1 MFCAFGR
8 IITKCAKVPWVF
20 RDFCRKS
27 KQMKRLIPKSRFS
40 HQPKTVDS
48 VKSRIKREGKKYNL
62 PLLMEAKEAW
72 EGLSDFRKERLRNL
86 RYVYGDQLGDYVQDE
101 KGKWVT
107 ERERISK
114 RTGGVALQN
123 NHLYKIVQTLMGL
136 YSKSATQ
143 PVCFARQKDA
153 DIKSKMMS
161 NALKANWDN
170 NYMRDLMTEEMRELI
185 CGGVSVVREQWGV
198 HDSVED
204 SYTYPVLP
212 SMFFYEA
219 KNTDIRMWDVC
230 LIGEIKDYTLGE
242 LASELAESEYD
253 YQQLEHIYRPHM
265 QRYATRNSQTKQYES
280 DSWDTPPQNNLCR
293 VYHVW
298 TLEHKP
304 RYRCVDIM
312 DRENPMYRIELSDK
326 PQIDAINA
334 ERIQMGLSE
343 GMTMDEIPLIET
355 KYIIDQYWH
364 YQMLS
369 PDGLILDEYDSP
381 YDHKGHPYSLTVFNL
396 VNGDIVPFISVIRD
410 QQRYINRLIT
420 LNDLAISS
428 SIKGLKMIPKDAV
441 PKNMTEREFAERATE
456 LGGWIFYEPSQHGN
470 VPQVIT
476 SNSTNI
482 GTAEMLQLQIGFIND
497 LSSVSEALQGK
508 STNGAASRYMMETQN
523 STTSISAFLMNFST
537 FERRVAE
544 KKMKV
549 IHQYYTEPRNIS
561 VARSG
566 GYAELAEYDPKAV
579 EDIQFFIAVKE
590 TAESPVNR
598 MMINDVVKEIWA
610 AGQLSAEQMLEHSYY
625 PGSEELLQALRANR
639 ENAEQ
644 QAQMTQLP
652 NVQGANMNAVQNI
665 QNALRN
671 G

>member
-1 MFCAFGR
+1 
-8 IITKCAKVPWVF
+8 
-20 RDFCRKS
+20 
-27 KQMKRLIPKSRFS
+27 MKRLIPKSRFS

-62 PLLMEAKEAW
+62 SLLTEAKNTWEAMH
-72 EGLSDFRKERLRNL
+72 DFREERLRNL
-86 RYVYGDQLGDYVQDE
+86 RYVYGDQLGDYVKDD

-107 ERERISK
+107 ERERIAK

-136 YSKSATQ
+136 YAKSATQ

-153 DIKSKMMS
+153 DLKSKMMS

-170 NYMRDLMTEEMRELI
+170 NYMRDILTEEIRELI
-185 CGGVSVVREQWGV
+185 CGGLPVVREQWGV
-198 HDSVED
+198 HDGVED
-204 SYTYPVLP
+204 AYTYPVLP
-212 SMFFYEA
+212 SMFFYQA
-219 KNTDIRMWDVC
+219 KNTDIRMWDIC
-230 LIGEIKDYTLGE
+230 LVGEIIDYTLGE
-242 LASELAESEYD
+242 LASVLAKSEYD
-253 YQQLEHIYRPHM
+253 YQQLEHIYAPYM
-265 QRYATRNSQTKQYES
+265 QRYATRNSQTKQYEHE
-280 DSWDTPPQNNLCR
+280 SWDTPSQNNLCR
-293 VYHVW
+293 TYHVW

-304 RYRCVDIM
+304 RYRCKDIM
-312 DRENPMYRIELSDK
+312 DRNNPLYRIEIEDK
-326 PQIDAINA
+326 VQVDAENNA
-334 ERIQMGLSE
+334 RIQLGLSQGIPLE
-343 GMTMDEIPLIET
+343 EIPLIET
-355 KYIIDQYWH
+355 EYIIDQYWH
-364 YQMLS
+364 FQMLA

-381 YDHKGHPYSLTVFNL
+381 YDHKGHPYTLTAFNL

-441 PKNMTEREFAERATE
+441 PSGMTEREFAERATE
-456 LGGWIFYEPSQHGN
+456 LGGWIFYEPSKMGN
-470 VPQVIT
+470 IPQVIT

-523 STTSISAFLMNFST
+523 STTSIAAFLMNFST
-537 FERRVAE
+537 FERKVAE
-544 KKMKV
+544 KKMKT

-561 VARSG
+561 IAKSG
-566 GYAELAEYDPKAV
+566 GYAEMSEYDPKAV
-579 EDIQFFIAVKE
+579 DDIQFYIAVKE
-590 TAESPVNR
+590 TADSPVNR
-598 MMINDVVKEIWA
+598 MMINDIVKEMWMNGVI
-610 AGQLSAEQMLEHSYY
+610 SAEQMLEHSYY
-625 PGSEELLQALRANR
+625 AGTEDLLQALKSSR
-639 ENAEQ
+639 EATEM
-644 QAQMTQLP
+644 AQLP
-652 NVQGANMNAVQNI
+652 NVQGANANTVQQI

>member
-1 MFCAFGR
+1 
-8 IITKCAKVPWVF
+8 
-20 RDFCRKS
+20 
-27 KQMKRLIPKSRFS
+27 MKRLIPKSRFA
-40 HQPKTVDS
+40 HQPSTVDS

-72 EGLSDFRKERLRNL
+72 ESLSDFRKERIRNL

-153 DIKSKMMS
+153 DVKSKMMS

-170 NYMRDLMTEEMRELI
+170 NYMRDLLTEAMREHI
-185 CGGVSVVREQWGV
+185 CGGMPIVREEWGS
-198 HDSVED
+198 HDGVED
-204 SYTYPVLP
+204 AYTYPVLP

-230 LIGEIKDYTLGE
+230 LIGEIVDYTLGE
-242 LASELAESEYD
+242 LASVLAESEYD
-253 YQQLEHIYRPHM
+253 YKQLEHIYSPYM
-265 QRYATRNSQTKQYES
+265 NRYATRNSQTKQYES
-280 DSWDTPPQNNLCR
+280 ESFDMPPQNNLCR
-293 VYHVW
+293 TYHVW

-304 RYRCVDIM
+304 RYRCKDIM
-312 DRENPMYRIELSDK
+312 DRENPLYRIEKEDL
-326 PQIDAINA
+326 PQIEAQNA
-334 ERIQMGLSE
+334 ARIQMGLSQGIPME
-343 GMTMDEIPLIET
+343 DIPLIEYN
-355 KYIIDQYWH
+355 YIIDQYWH
-364 YQMLS
+364 FQMLT
-369 PDGLILDEYDSP
+369 PDGLILEEYDSP
-381 YDHKGHPYSLTVFNL
+381 FEHKSHPYTMTIFNL

-420 LNDLAISS
+420 LNDLAINS
-428 SIKGLKMIPKDAV
+428 SIKGLKMIPKSAV
-441 PKNMTEREFAERATE
+441 PDNMSEREFAERATE
-456 LGGWIFYEPSQHGN
+456 LGGWIFYEESKLGN
-470 VPQVIT
+470 IPQVIT

-544 KKMKV
+544 KKMKT

-561 VARSG
+561 VTRSG
-566 GYAELAEYDPKAV
+566 GYSELAEYDPKAV
-579 EDIQFFIAVKE
+579 EDIQFSIAVKE
-590 TAESPVNR
+590 TGDSPVNR
-598 MMINDVVKEIWA
+598 MMINDVVKEMWA
-610 AGQLSAEQMLEHSYY
+610 AGVLSAEQMLEHSYY
-625 PGSEELLQALRANR
+625 PGTEELLQALKAGR
-639 ENAEQ
+639 ESGEMAQ
-644 QAQMTQLP
+644 QP
-652 NVQGANMNAVQNI
+652 NVQGANMQAVQNI
-665 QNALRN
+665 QNALRA
-671 G
+671 

>member
-1 MFCAFGR
+1 M
-8 IITKCAKVPWVF
+8 
-20 RDFCRKS
+20 
-27 KQMKRLIPKSRFS
+27 
-40 HQPKTVDS
+40 HQPNTVDS

-62 PLLMEAKEAW
+62 TLLREAKDTWEAMH
-72 EGLSDFRKERLRNL
+72 DVRTERMRNL

-107 ERERISK
+107 ERERIAK

-153 DIKSKMMS
+153 DLKSKMMS

-170 NYMRDLMTEEMRELI
+170 NYMRDLLTEQIRELI
-185 CGGVSVVREQWGV
+185 CGGMSVLREQWGV
-198 HDSVED
+198 HDGVED
-204 SYTYPVLP
+204 AYTYPVLP
-212 SMFFYEA
+212 SMFFYQS

-230 LIGEIKDYTLGE
+230 MVGEIVDYTLGE
-242 LASELAESEYD
+242 LASVLAKSEYD
-253 YQQLEHIYRPHM
+253 YQQLEYIYKPWM
-265 QRYATRNSQTKQYES
+265 TRYATRQSQTKQYEYE
-280 DSWDTPPQNNLCR
+280 SWDTPAQNNLCR
-293 VYHVW
+293 TYQIW

-304 RYRCVDIM
+304 RWRCVDVL
-312 DRENPMYRIELSDK
+312 DKENPLYRIELEDK
-326 PQIDAINA
+326 PYIDAQNQA
-334 ERIQMGLSE
+334 RIQMGLAQGLPLE
-343 GMTMDEIPLIET
+343 EISLIET
-355 KYIIDQYWH
+355 EYIIDQYWH
-364 YQMLS
+364 YQMLA
-369 PDGLILDEYDSP
+369 PDGMILDEYDSP
-381 YDHKGHPYSLTVFNL
+381 YTHKGHPYTMTTFNL

-420 LNDLAISS
+420 LNDLAINS

-456 LGGWIFYEPSQHGN
+456 LGGWIFYEPSAAGN
-470 VPQVIT
+470 IPQVIT

-523 STTSISAFLMNFST
+523 STTSIAAFLLNFST
-537 FERRVAE
+537 FERKVAE
-544 KKMKV
+544 KKMKT
-549 IHQYYTEPRNIS
+549 IHQYYTEHRNIS
-561 VARSG
+561 VGRSG
-566 GYAELAEYDPKAV
+566 GYAELAEYDPKEV

-598 MMINDVVKEIWA
+598 MMVNDLVKEMWMNGVI
-610 AGQLSAEQMLEHSYY
+610 SAEQMLEHSYY
-625 PGSEELLQALRANR
+625 AGTEDLLQALKASR
-639 ENAEQ
+639 EGAEVQ
-644 QAQMTQLP
+644 QQP
-652 NVQGANMNAVQNI
+652 NVQGANVNTVQQI
-665 QNALRN
+665 QSALRN

>member
-1 MFCAFGR
+1 
-8 IITKCAKVPWVF
+8 
-20 RDFCRKS
+20 
-27 KQMKRLIPKSRFS
+27 MKRLIPKSRFS
-40 HQPKTVDS
+40 HQPSRVDS
-48 VKSRIKREGKKYNL
+48 VKSRIKREGGKTNL

-72 EGLSDFRKERLRNL
+72 ESLDDFRKERLRNL

-101 KGKWVT
+101 KGHWVT
-107 ERERISK
+107 ERERINK

-153 DIKSKMMS
+153 DMKSKMMS

-170 NYMRDLMTEEMRELI
+170 NYMRDLLTEEMREVI
-185 CGGVSVVREQWGV
+185 CGGMGVMREGWGV
-198 HDSVED
+198 HDGVED

-212 SMFFYEA
+212 SMFFYQA
-219 KNTDIRMWDVC
+219 KNVDIRMWDVC
-230 LIGEIKDYTLGE
+230 MVGEIVDYTLGE
-242 LASELAESEYD
+242 LAGLLAESEYD
-253 YQQLEHIYRPHM
+253 YRQIEHIYEPWM
-265 QRYATRNSQTKQYES
+265 NRYVTRNSQTKQYEHE
-280 DSWDTPPQNNLCR
+280 SWDTPPQNGLCR
-293 VYHVW
+293 TYHIW

-304 RYRCVDIM
+304 RFRCVDIM
-312 DRENPMYRIELSDK
+312 DRENPVYRIEKEDLPK
-326 PQIDAINA
+326 VEA
-334 ERIQMGLSE
+334 ENKARISLGLSQ
-343 GMTMDEIPLIET
+343 GMALDDIPLIEY
-355 KYIIDQYWH
+355 KYIVDQYWH
-364 YQMLS
+364 FQMLA
-369 PDGLILDEYDSP
+369 PDGLILEEYESP
-381 YDHKGHPYSLTVFNL
+381 FDHKGHPYSMTMFNL

-428 SIKGLKMIPKDAV
+428 SIKGLKMV
-441 PKNMTEREFAERATE
+441 PKSVVPDNMSEHEFAEKATE
-456 LGGWIFYEPSQHGN
+456 LGGWIFYEDKNTGA

-537 FERRVAE
+537 FERKVAE
-544 KKMKV
+544 KKMKT
-549 IHQYYTEPRNIS
+549 IHQYYTEPRNVS

-579 EDIQFFIAVKE
+579 EDIQFFVAVKE
-590 TAESPVNR
+590 TGDSPVNR
-598 MMINDVVKEIWA
+598 MMINDVVKEMWLN
-610 AGQLSAEQMLEHSYY
+610 GVLSAEQMLEHSYY
-625 PGSEELLQALRANR
+625 PGTEELLQALKASR
-639 ENAEQ
+639 ESGEIAQ
-644 QAQMTQLP
+644 QP
-652 NVQGANMNAVQNI
+652 NVQGANMGTVQSI
-665 QNALRN
+665 QNALR

>member
-1 MFCAFGR
+1 
-8 IITKCAKVPWVF
+8 
-20 RDFCRKS
+20 
-27 KQMKRLIPKSRFS
+27 MKRLIPKSRFA
-40 HQPKTVDS
+40 HQPSTVDS
-48 VKSRIKREGKKYNL
+48 VKSRMKREGKKYNL
-62 PLLMEAKEAW
+62 ELLAEAKEAW
-72 EGLSDFRKERLRNL
+72 ESLGDFRKERMRNL
-86 RYVYGDQLGDYVQDE
+86 RYVYGDQLGDYVKDE

-107 ERERISK
+107 ERERINK

-153 DIKSKMMS
+153 DVKSKMMS
-161 NALKANWDN
+161 NALKSNWDN
-170 NYMRDLMTEEMRELI
+170 NYMRDVLTEQMRELI
-185 CGGVSVVREQWGV
+185 CGGMSVVREEWGV

-204 SYTYPVLP
+204 AYTYPVLP
-212 SMFFYEA
+212 SMFFYES
-219 KNTDIRMWDVC
+219 KNIDIRMWDVC
-230 LIGEIKDYTLGE
+230 LIGEIVDYTLGE
-242 LASELAESEYD
+242 LASVLAKSEYD
-253 YQQLEHIYRPHM
+253 YKQLEYIYSPYM
-265 QRYATRNSQTKQYES
+265 NRYATRNSQTKQYETES
-280 DSWDTPPQNNLCR
+280 FDMPPQNNLCR
-293 VYHVW
+293 TYHIW
-298 TLEHKP
+298 TLEHK
-304 RYRCVDIM
+304 RRIRCKDIM
-312 DRENPMYRIELSDK
+312 DRENPLYRIEMEDR
-326 PQIDAINA
+326 PQVEAQNA
-334 ERIQMGLSE
+334 ARIQMGLSQNIPI
-343 GMTMDEIPLIET
+343 DDIPLIEMEE
-355 KYIIDQYWH
+355 IIDQYWH
-364 YQMLS
+364 FQMLT
-369 PDGLILDEYDSP
+369 PDGMILDEYDSP
-381 YDHKGHPYSLTVFNL
+381 FDHKSHPYTMTVFNL

-428 SIKGLKMIPKDAV
+428 SIKGLKMIPKSAV
-441 PKNMTEREFAERATE
+441 PDNMSEREFAERATE
-456 LGGWIFYEPSQHGN
+456 LGGWIFYEESKLGN

-508 STNGAASRYMMETQN
+508 SSNGAASRYMMETQN

-544 KKMKV
+544 KKMKT

-566 GYAELAEYDPKAV
+566 GYVELAEYEPREV

-598 MMINDVVKEIWA
+598 MMINDVVKEMWA

-625 PGSEELLQALRANR
+625 PGTEELLQALRANK
-639 ENAEQ
+639 EAVEQ
-644 QAQMTQLP
+644 GAAPAMP
-652 NVQGANMNAVQNI
+652 NVQGANAGVVNQI
-665 QNALRN
+665 QNALRA
-671 G
+671 

>member
-1 MFCAFGR
+1 
-8 IITKCAKVPWVF
+8 
-20 RDFCRKS
+20 
-27 KQMKRLIPKSRFS
+27 MKRLIPKSRFA
-40 HQPKTVDS
+40 HQPSTVDS
-48 VKSRIKREGKKYNL
+48 VKSRMKREGKKYNL
-62 PLLMEAKEAW
+62 ELLAEVKEAW
-72 EGLSDFRKERLRNL
+72 ESLGDFRKERMRNL
-86 RYVYGDQLGDYVQDE
+86 RYVYGDQLGDYVKDE

-107 ERERISK
+107 ERERINK

-153 DIKSKMMS
+153 DLKSKMMS
-161 NALKANWDN
+161 NALKSNWDN
-170 NYMRDLMTEEMRELI
+170 NYMRDVLTEQMRELI
-185 CGGVSVVREQWGV
+185 CGGMSVVREEWGV

-204 SYTYPVLP
+204 AYTYPVLP
-212 SMFFYEA
+212 SMFFYES
-219 KNTDIRMWDVC
+219 KNIDIRMWDVC
-230 LIGEIKDYTLGE
+230 LIGEIVDYTLGE
-242 LASELAESEYD
+242 LASVLAKSEYD
-253 YQQLEHIYRPHM
+253 YKQLEYIYSPYM
-265 QRYATRNSQTKQYES
+265 NRYATRNSQTKQYETES
-280 DSWDTPPQNNLCR
+280 FDMPPQNNLCR
-293 VYHVW
+293 TYHVW
-298 TLEHKP
+298 TLEHK
-304 RYRCVDIM
+304 RRIRCKDIM
-312 DRENPMYRIELSDK
+312 DRENPLYRIEMEDR
-326 PQIDAINA
+326 PQVEAQNA
-334 ERIQMGLSE
+334 ARIQMGLSQNIPI
-343 GMTMDEIPLIET
+343 DDIPLIEMEE
-355 KYIIDQYWH
+355 IIDQYWH
-364 YQMLS
+364 FQMLT
-369 PDGLILDEYDSP
+369 PDGMILDEYDSP
-381 YDHKGHPYSLTVFNL
+381 FDHKSHPYTMTVFNL

-428 SIKGLKMIPKDAV
+428 SIKGLKMIPKSAV
-441 PKNMTEREFAERATE
+441 PDNMSEREFAERATE
-456 LGGWIFYEPSQHGN
+456 LGGWIFYEEKPGMQH

-544 KKMKV
+544 KKMKT

-561 VARSG
+561 LARSG
-566 GYAELAEYDPKAV
+566 GYMELSEYEPREV

-598 MMINDVVKEIWA
+598 MMINDVVKEMWA

-625 PGSEELLQALRANR
+625 PGTEELLQALRANK
-639 ENAEQ
+639 EAVEQ
-644 QAQMTQLP
+644 GAATTMP
-652 NVQGANMNAVQNI
+652 NVQGANAGVVSQI
-665 QNALRN
+665 QNALRA
-671 G
+671 

>member
-1 MFCAFGR
+1 
-8 IITKCAKVPWVF
+8 
-20 RDFCRKS
+20 
-27 KQMKRLIPKSRFS
+27 MKRLIPKSRFS
-40 HQPKTVDS
+40 HQPSTVDS
-48 VKSRIKREGKKYNL
+48 VKSRMKREGKKYNL
-62 PLLMEAKEAW
+62 SLLAEAKETW
-72 EGLSDFRKERLRNL
+72 ESMSDTRKERLRNL

-101 KGKWVT
+101 QGKWVT

-170 NYMRDLMTEEMRELI
+170 NYMRDLMTEQIRELI
-185 CGGVSVVREQWGV
+185 CGGMSVVREQWGV
-198 HDSVED
+198 HDGVED
-204 SYTYPVLP
+204 AYTYPVLP
-212 SMFFYEA
+212 SMFFYQS

-230 LIGEIKDYTLGE
+230 LIGEIVDYTLGE
-242 LASELAESEYD
+242 LASVIAKSEYD
-253 YQQLEHIYRPHM
+253 YKQLEYIYSPWM
-265 QRYATRNSQTKQYES
+265 YRYATRNSQTKQYEHE
-280 DSWDTPPQNNLCR
+280 SWDTPAQNNLCR
-293 VYHVW
+293 TYHIW

-304 RYRCVDIM
+304 RIRCKDIM
-312 DRENPMYRIELSDK
+312 DRENPLYRIEVTDK
-326 PQIDAINA
+326 PYIEAQNQA
-334 ERIQMGLSE
+334 RIQMGLSQ
-343 GMTMDEIPLIET
+343 GIPMDEIPLIET
-355 KYIIDQYWH
+355 EDIIDQYWH
-364 YQMLS
+364 FQMLA
-369 PDGLILDEYDSP
+369 PDGLILEEYDSP
-381 YDHKGHPYSLTVFNL
+381 YDHKSHPYTLTTFNL

-428 SIKGLKMIPKDAV
+428 SIKGLKMIPKTAV

-456 LGGWIFYEPSQHGN
+456 LGGWIFYEPNANGN
-470 VPQVIT
+470 IPQVIT

-523 STTSISAFLMNFST
+523 STTSISAFLLNFST
-537 FERRVAE
+537 FERKVAE
-544 KKMKV
+544 KKMKT

-561 VARSG
+561 VTKSG
-566 GYAELAEYDPKAV
+566 GYAELAEYDPRTV
-579 EDIQFFIAVKE
+579 EDIQFSIAVKE

-598 MMINDVVKEIWA
+598 MMINEVVKEMWA
-610 AGQLSAEQMLEHSYY
+610 AGVLSAEQMLEHSYY
-625 PGSEELLQALRANR
+625 PGTEELLQTLKASR
-639 ENAEQ
+639 ESGN
-644 QAQMTQLP
+644 MTQQP
-652 NVQGANMNAVQNI
+652 NVQGANAGVVSQMQG
-665 QNALRN
+665 ALR

>member
-1 MFCAFGR
+1 
-8 IITKCAKVPWVF
+8 
-20 RDFCRKS
+20 
-27 KQMKRLIPKSRFS
+27 MKRLIPKSRFA
-40 HQPKTVDS
+40 HQPSTVDS

-62 PLLMEAKEAW
+62 PLLTEAKDAW
-72 EGLSDFRKERLRNL
+72 ESLSDFREERLRNL
-86 RYVYGDQLGDYVQDE
+86 RYVYGDQLGDYVKDE
-101 KGKWVT
+101 NGKWVT
-107 ERERISK
+107 ERERINK

-153 DIKSKMMS
+153 DVKSKMMS

-170 NYMRDLMTEEMRELI
+170 NYMRDLLTEAMREHI
-185 CGGVSVVREQWGV
+185 CGGMPIVREEWGA
-198 HDSVED
+198 HDGVED
-204 SYTYPVLP
+204 AYTYPVLP

-230 LIGEIKDYTLGE
+230 LIGEIVDYTLGE
-242 LASELAESEYD
+242 LASVLAESEYD
-253 YQQLEHIYRPHM
+253 YKQLEHIYLPYM
-265 QRYATRNSQTKQYES
+265 NRYATRNSQTKQYES
-280 DSWDTPPQNNLCR
+280 ESWDMPPQNNLCR
-293 VYHVW
+293 TYHVW

-304 RYRCVDIM
+304 RYRCKDIM
-312 DRENPMYRIELSDK
+312 DRENPLYRIEVEDL
-326 PQIDAINA
+326 PQVQAQNA
-334 ERIQMGLSE
+334 ARIQMGLSQGIPAE
-343 GMTMDEIPLIET
+343 EIPMIEYE
-355 KYIIDQYWH
+355 YIIDQYWH
-364 YQMLS
+364 FQMLT
-369 PDGLILDEYDSP
+369 PDGMILEEYDSP
-381 YDHKGHPYSLTVFNL
+381 FEHKSHPYTMTIFNL

-428 SIKGLKMIPKDAV
+428 SIKGLKMIPKSAV
-441 PKNMTEREFAERATE
+441 PDNMSEREFAERATE
-456 LGGWIFYEPSQHGN
+456 LGGWIFYEESKMGN

-544 KKMKV
+544 KKMKT

-566 GYAELAEYDPKAV
+566 GYAELAEYDPKEV
-579 EDIQFFIAVKE
+579 EDIQFSIAVKE
-590 TAESPVNR
+590 TGDSPVNR
-598 MMINDVVKEIWA
+598 MMINDVVKEMWA
-610 AGQLSAEQMLEHSYY
+610 AGVLSAEQMLEHSYY
-625 PGSEELLQALRANR
+625 PGTEELLQALKAGR
-639 ENAEQ
+639 ESGEMAQ
-644 QAQMTQLP
+644 QP
-652 NVQGANMNAVQNI
+652 NVKGADMSAVQNI
-665 QNALRN
+665 QNALKA
-671 G
+671 

>member
-1 MFCAFGR
+1 
-8 IITKCAKVPWVF
+8 
-20 RDFCRKS
+20 
-27 KQMKRLIPKSRFS
+27 MKRLIPKSRFA
-40 HQPKTVDS
+40 HQPSTVDS
-48 VKSRIKREGKKYNL
+48 VKSRIKREGKEYNL
-62 PLLMEAKEAW
+62 PLLTEAKESW
-72 EGLSDFRKERLRNL
+72 ESLSDFRKERMRNL

-107 ERERISK
+107 ERERINK

-136 YSKSATQ
+136 YAKSATQ

-170 NYMRDLMTEEMRELI
+170 NYMRDLMTEEMREHI
-185 CGGVSVVREQWGV
+185 CGGMPIVREEWSV
-198 HDSVED
+198 HDGIED

-212 SMFFYEA
+212 SMFFYQS

-230 LIGEIKDYTLGE
+230 LIGEIVDYTLGE
-242 LASELAESEYD
+242 LASVLAKSEYD
-253 YQQLEHIYRPHM
+253 YRQLEHIYSPYM
-265 QRYATRNSQTKQYES
+265 NRYATRNSQTKQYEHE
-280 DSWDTPPQNNLCR
+280 SWDMPPQNNLCR
-293 VYHVW
+293 TYHIW

-304 RYRCVDIM
+304 RIRCKDIM
-312 DRENPMYRIELSDK
+312 DRANPLYRIEVEDRS
-326 PQIDAINA
+326 QVEAMNA
-334 ERIQMGLSE
+334 ARIQMGLSQGIPME
-343 GMTMDEIPLIET
+343 DIPLIEMED
-355 KYIIDQYWH
+355 IIDQYWH
-364 YQMLS
+364 FQMLT
-369 PDGLILDEYDSP
+369 PDGMILDEYDSP
-381 YDHKGHPYSLTVFNL
+381 FDHKGHPYTMTIFNL
-396 VNGDIVPFISVIRD
+396 VNGDVVPFISVIRD

-428 SIKGLKMIPKDAV
+428 SIKGLKMIPKSAV
-441 PKNMTEREFAERATE
+441 PDNMSEREFAERATE
-456 LGGWIFYEPSQHGN
+456 LGGWIFYEESKMGN
-470 VPQVIT
+470 APKVIT

-544 KKMKV
+544 KKMKT

-566 GYAELAEYDPKAV
+566 GYAEMAEYDPKAV
-579 EDIQFFIAVKE
+579 EDIQFFVAVKE
-590 TAESPVNR
+590 AGDSPVNR
-598 MMINDVVKEIWA
+598 MMINDVVKEMWA
-610 AGQLSAEQMLEHSYY
+610 AGVLSAEQMLEHSYY
-625 PGSEELLQALRANR
+625 PGTEELLQALRAGR
-639 ENAEQ
+639 ESGEMAQ
-644 QAQMTQLP
+644 QP
-652 NVQGANMNAVQNI
+652 NVQGANMSAVQNI
-665 QNALRN
+665 QNALR

>member
-1 MFCAFGR
+1 M
-8 IITKCAKVPWVF
+8 
-20 RDFCRKS
+20 
-27 KQMKRLIPKSRFS
+27 
-40 HQPKTVDS
+40 HQPNTVDS

-62 PLLMEAKEAW
+62 TLLREAKDTWEAMH
-72 EGLSDFRKERLRNL
+72 DVRTERMRNL

-107 ERERISK
+107 ERERIAK

-153 DIKSKMMS
+153 DLKSKMMS

-170 NYMRDLMTEEMRELI
+170 NYMRDLLTEQIRELI
-185 CGGVSVVREQWGV
+185 CGGMSVLREQWGV
-198 HDSVED
+198 HDGVED
-204 SYTYPVLP
+204 AYTYPVLP
-212 SMFFYEA
+212 SMFFYQS

-230 LIGEIKDYTLGE
+230 MVGEIVDYTLGE
-242 LASELAESEYD
+242 LASVLAKSEYD
-253 YQQLEHIYRPHM
+253 YQQLEYIYKPWM
-265 QRYATRNSQTKQYES
+265 TRYATRQSQTKQYEYE
-280 DSWDTPPQNNLCR
+280 SWDTPAQNNLCR
-293 VYHVW
+293 TYQIW

-304 RYRCVDIM
+304 RWRCVDVL
-312 DRENPMYRIELSDK
+312 DKENPLYRIELEDK
-326 PQIDAINA
+326 PYIDAQNQA
-334 ERIQMGLSE
+334 RIQMGLAQGLPLE
-343 GMTMDEIPLIET
+343 EISLIET
-355 KYIIDQYWH
+355 EYIIDQYWH
-364 YQMLS
+364 YQMLA
-369 PDGLILDEYDSP
+369 PDGMILDEYDSP
-381 YDHKGHPYSLTVFNL
+381 YTHKGHPYTMTTFNL

-420 LNDLAISS
+420 LNDLAINS

-456 LGGWIFYEPSQHGN
+456 LGGWIFYEPSAAGN
-470 VPQVIT
+470 IPQVIT

-523 STTSISAFLMNFST
+523 STTSIAAFLLNFST
-537 FERRVAE
+537 FERKVAE
-544 KKMKV
+544 KKMKT
-549 IHQYYTEPRNIS
+549 IHQYYTERRNIS
-561 VARSG
+561 VGRSG
-566 GYAELAEYDPKAV
+566 GYAELAEYDPKEV

-598 MMINDVVKEIWA
+598 MMVNDLVKEMWMNGVI
-610 AGQLSAEQMLEHSYY
+610 SAEQMLEHSYY
-625 PGSEELLQALRANR
+625 AGTEDLLQALKASR
-639 ENAEQ
+639 EGAEVQ
-644 QAQMTQLP
+644 QQP
-652 NVQGANMNAVQNI
+652 NVQGANVNTVQQI
-665 QNALRN
+665 QSALRN

>member
-1 MFCAFGR
+1 
-8 IITKCAKVPWVF
+8 
-20 RDFCRKS
+20 
-27 KQMKRLIPKSRFS
+27 MKRLIPKSRFS
-40 HQPKTVDS
+40 HQPSTVDS
-48 VKSRIKREGKKYNL
+48 VKSRMKREGKKYNL
-62 PLLMEAKEAW
+62 PLLMEAKDAW
-72 EGLSDFRKERLRNL
+72 EGLSDFRTERMRNL

-101 KGKWVT
+101 KGHWVT
-107 ERERISK
+107 ERERIAK

-136 YSKSATQ
+136 YAKSSTQ

-170 NYMRDLMTEEMRELI
+170 NYMRDVMTEQMRELI
-185 CGGVSVVREQWGV
+185 CGGMSVVREQWGV
-198 HDSVED
+198 HDGIED
-204 SYTYPVLP
+204 AYTYPVLP

-219 KNTDIRMWDVC
+219 KNIDIRMWDVC
-230 LIGEIKDYTLGE
+230 MIGEVVDYTLGE
-242 LASELAESEYD
+242 LASVLAESEYD
-253 YQQLEHIYRPHM
+253 YRQLEYIYEPYKN
-265 QRYATRNSQTKQYES
+265 RYATRNSQTKQYETE
-280 DSWDTPPQNNLCR
+280 SWDTPPQNNLCR
-293 VYHVW
+293 TYHIW
-298 TLEHKP
+298 TLEHK
-304 RYRCVDIM
+304 RRFRCKDIM
-312 DRENPMYRIELSDK
+312 DRNNPLYRIEVEDLPYIK
-326 PQIDAINA
+326 AQNEA
-334 ERIQMGLSE
+334 RIQMGLRE
-343 GMTMDEIPLIET
+343 GIPMGDIPLIEY
-355 KYIIDQYWH
+355 KEIIDQYWH
-364 YQMLS
+364 FQILA
-369 PDGLILDEYDSP
+369 PDGLILTEYDSP
-381 YDHKGHPYSLTVFNL
+381 YDHKGHPYSMTVFNL

-441 PKNMTEREFAERATE
+441 PKTMTEREFAERATE
-456 LGGWIFYEPSQHGN
+456 LGGWIFYEPSQYGN

-482 GTAEMLQLQIGFIND
+482 GTAEMLQLQISFIND

-523 STTSISAFLMNFST
+523 STTSISSFLMNFST

-544 KKMKV
+544 KKMRT
-549 IHQYYTEPRNIS
+549 IHQYYSEPRNIS

-566 GYAELAEYDPKAV
+566 GYVDLAEYDPKAV
-579 EDIQFFIAVKE
+579 EDIKFFIAVKE

-598 MMINDVVKEIWA
+598 MMVNDVVKEMWA

-625 PGSEELLQALRANR
+625 PGTEELLQALRANK
-639 ENAEQ
+639 EAMEQ
-644 QAQMTQLP
+644 QGAAAPMP
-652 NVQGANMNAVQNI
+652 AVQGANTGVVNQI
-665 QNALRN
+665 QNALR

>member
-1 MFCAFGR
+1 
-8 IITKCAKVPWVF
+8 
-20 RDFCRKS
+20 
-27 KQMKRLIPKSRFS
+27 MKRLIPKSRFS
-40 HQPKTVDS
+40 HQPSTVDS
-48 VKSRIKREGKKYNL
+48 VKSRMKREGKKYNL
-62 PLLMEAKEAW
+62 ELLMEAKNAW
-72 EGLSDFRKERLRNL
+72 ESLSDFRAERMRNL
-86 RYVYGDQLGDYVQDE
+86 RYGYGDQLGDYVQDE

-107 ERERISK
+107 ERERIAK
-114 RTGGVALQN
+114 RTGGIALQN
-123 NHLYKIVQTLMGL
+123 NHLYKIIQTLMGL
-136 YSKSATQ
+136 YAKSATQ
-143 PVCFARQKDA
+143 PVCLARQKDA
-153 DIKSKMMS
+153 DRKSKMMS

-170 NYMRDLMTEEMRELI
+170 NYMRDLLTEEMRELI
-185 CGGVSVVREQWGV
+185 CGGMSVVREQWGV
-198 HDSVED
+198 HEGVED
-204 SYTYPVLP
+204 SYTYPILP

-219 KNTDIRMWDVC
+219 KNTDIRMWDIGM
-230 LIGEIKDYTLGE
+230 IGEIRDYTLGE

-253 YQQLEHIYRPHM
+253 YRQLEHIYAPYMH
-265 QRYATRNSQTKQYES
+265 RYATRNSQTKQYEHE
-280 DSWDTPPQNNLCR
+280 SWDTPPQNNLCR
-293 VYHVW
+293 VYHIW

-312 DRENPMYRIELSDK
+312 DKENPMYRIEKSDK
-326 PQIDAINA
+326 PQIDAENA
-334 ERIQMGLSE
+334 ARIQLGLSQ
-343 GMTMDEIPLIET
+343 GMAMEEIPLIEC
-355 KYIIDQYWH
+355 KEIIDQYWH
-364 YQMLS
+364 YQMLA
-369 PDGLILDEYDSP
+369 PDGMILDEYDSP
-381 YDHKGHPYSLTVFNL
+381 YDHKSHPYTMTVFNL

-456 LGGWIFYEPSQHGN
+456 LGGWIFYEPSKMGN

-544 KKMKV
+544 KKMKT
-549 IHQYYTEPRNIS
+549 IHQYYTTAKDIPVTRT
-561 VARSG
+561 G
-566 GYAELAEYDPKAV
+566 GYGEMAEYDPKAV

-598 MMINDVVKEIWA
+598 MMVNDMVKEMWA

-625 PGSEELLQALRANR
+625 PGTEDLLQALRANK
-639 ENAEQ
+639 EAAEGQ
-644 QAQMTQLP
+644 QVQMP
-652 NVQGANMNAVQNI
+652 NVQGANTGVVNQI
-665 QNALRN
+665 QSALR

>member
-1 MFCAFGR
+1 
-8 IITKCAKVPWVF
+8 
-20 RDFCRKS
+20 
-27 KQMKRLIPKSRFS
+27 MKRLIPKSRFA

-48 VKSRIKREGKKYNL
+48 VKARIKREGKKYNL
-62 PLLMEAKEAW
+62 PLLMEAKDTW
-72 EGLSDFRKERLRNL
+72 DSMRNTRDERLRNL
-86 RYVYGDQLGDYVQDE
+86 RYVYGDQLGDYVKGED
-101 KGKWVT
+101 GKWMT
-107 ERERISK
+107 ERERIAK

-136 YSKSATQ
+136 YAKSATQ

-153 DIKSKMMS
+153 DLKSKMMS
-161 NALKANWDN
+161 NALKSNWDN
-170 NYMRDLMTEEMRELI
+170 NYMRDLLTEQVRELI
-185 CGGVSVVREQWGV
+185 CGGMSVVREQWGV
-198 HDSVED
+198 HDGIED
-204 SYTYPVLP
+204 TYTYPVLP
-212 SMFFYEA
+212 SMFFYQS

-230 LIGEIKDYTLGE
+230 LIGEIIDYTLGE
-242 LASELAESEYD
+242 LASVLAKSEYD
-253 YQQLEHIYRPHM
+253 YQQLEHIYSPWM
-265 QRYATRNSQTKQYES
+265 NRYASRQQQTEQYKW

-293 VYHVW
+293 TYHIW

-304 RYRCVDIM
+304 RLRCKDIM
-312 DRENPMYRIELSDK
+312 DRENPLYRIELEDK
-326 PQIDAINA
+326 QYIDAQNA
-334 ERIQMGLSE
+334 ARIQMGLSE
-343 GMTMDEIPLIET
+343 GIPIEEIPLIET
-355 KYIIDQYWH
+355 EYIIDQYWH
-364 YQMLS
+364 FQMLA
-369 PDGLILDEYDSP
+369 PDGMILDEYDSP
-381 YDHKGHPYSLTVFNL
+381 YDHKGHPYTMTTFNL

-441 PKNMTEREFAERATE
+441 PDHMTEREFAERATE
-456 LGGWIFYEPSQHGN
+456 LGGWIFYEPSKHGN

-537 FERRVAE
+537 FERKVAE
-544 KKMKV
+544 KKMKT

-561 VARSG
+561 VSKSG
-566 GYAELAEYDPKAV
+566 GYAEMAEYDPKEV
-579 EDIQFFIAVKE
+579 EDIQFDIAVKE

-598 MMINDVVKEIWA
+598 MMVNDIVRDIYKDGVI
-610 AGQLSAEQMLEHSYY
+610 SAEQMLEHSYY
-625 PGSEELLQALRANR
+625 AGTEELLQALKASR
-639 ENAEQ
+639 EGAEMAQ
-644 QAQMTQLP
+644 QP
-652 NVQGANMNAVQNI
+652 NVQGANVGTVQQI
-665 QNALRN
+665 QNALR